1 MQHFLSTSH
10 HDVSFYDTRLQK
22 QGRPESRPLSFVPH
36 CPIVFRRLFGCL
48 SLLSL
53 SAVVLPFFLPL
64 SVCRFSSAVS
74 FAAVIPP
81 PFPAPFR
88 PGRTFR
94 TFHPFRKIKKQ
105 DSEKSCFYLWLT
117 TVGNLLRS
125 RRTTCGRPVSP
136 EIPPVP
142 AAPGSWSSPPP
153 AVSRRPRTG
162 SDSPSCCRRYR
173 GPHESSATKSSAA
186 ATGFR

>member
-1 MQHFLSTSH
+1 MHPFIRARRLPCRAQTETAPPGCRHAARRIPLAGADEARAVHGEAPAPIRSDADADRCPQDTPQAPPLSVGVLWKPVNGRET
-10 HDVSFYDTRLQK
+10 
-22 QGRPESRPLSFVPH
+22 GRPESRPLSFVPH

-88 PGRTFR
+88 SGRVEQGLCI
-94 TFHPFRKIKKQ
+94 FHP
-105 DSEKSCFYLWLT
+105 
-117 TVGNLLRS
+117 
-125 RRTTCGRPVSP
+125 
-136 EIPPVP
+136 
-142 AAPGSWSSPPP
+142 
-153 AVSRRPRTG
+153 
-162 SDSPSCCRRYR
+162 
-173 GPHESSATKSSAA
+173 
-186 ATGFR
+186 